1 MDPDDTIVAISSP
14 PGAGVRGIV
23 RLSGP
28 NAVAIGDDLF
38 EAEMDGGIRLREASG
53 NRHVSGSIRIGPH
66 RLPAA
71 VYLFLSPRSYTRQDI
86 VEFHLLGA
94 PAVLGWLL
102 EECLRRGARRA
113 EPGEFTARA
122 FLSGA
127 LDFSQ
132 VHGVAGTIAARSDL
146 QLQAA
151 QRLLHGA
158 LGQAA
163 SAAREELA
171 DLLSLVEGALD
182 FADEPV
188 AFITAAEL
196 KRRLAVVRDALA
208 ATSAAGLRSERWGQ
222 LPQVVL
228 AGPPNVGK
236 SSLLNRLTGL
246 DRAICAPLAGTT
258 RDVLS
263 APLRIGASECL
274 LIDMAG
280 LAGDVERS
288 IGCAEGPGDGTDQAF
303 QLIEG
308 RTGGVE
314 RPARVID
321 EGVRGIEDGTAQAI
335 EGRVGGVEGP
345 DAEAQ
350 RAARQA
356 IRDAD
361 MILHVFD
368 ITQPETWHIGG
379 LGLDAARYA
388 SWETRLDAAEP
399 SSLEKRPPKEGASET
414 DALEGSDVP
423 RLLVFNKADLT
434 PAGSTAAKAI
444 EDLCRRT
451 GLDAVATSATTG
463 LGCEALVG
471 RIESMLQGR
480 PVARHDGGIALVA
493 EHRQAL
499 QDATEAIE
507 RAIQLTGVSGGD
519 EDLQQAE
526 LVAAEL
532 HAAADALGT
541 LVGQED
547 VEERLGRVFSRF
559 CIGK

>member
-1 MDPDDTIVAISSP
+1 MDPEDTIVAISSP

-28 NAVAIGDDLF
+28 DAVAISDDVF
-38 EAEMDGGIRLREASG
+38 EANTDVGIRLSEASG
-53 NRHVSGSIRIGPH
+53 NRHVRGSIRVGSH
-66 RLPAA
+66 RLPVAA
-71 VYLFLSPRSYTRQDI
+71 YLFLAPRSYTRQDI

-228 AGPPNVGK
+228 VGSPNVGK

-263 APLRIGASECL
+263 APLRIGATECL

-280 LAGDVERS
+280 LAGD
-288 IGCAEGPGDGTDQAF
+288 I
-303 QLIEG
+303 
-308 RTGGVE
+308 E
-314 RPARVID
+314 RPAS
-321 EGVRGIEDGTAQAI
+321 GVDG
-335 EGRVGGVEGP
+335 P
-345 DAEAQ
+345 CAESQ

-361 MILHVFD
+361 MVLYVLD
-368 ITQPETWHIGG
+368 ITRPASRE
-379 LGLDAARYA
+379 ARLHA
-388 SWETRLDAAEP
+388 EEP
-399 SSLEKRPPKEGASET
+399 SSSEKRPPP
-414 DALEGSDVP
+414 EGSPDTDVLAGPEVP
-423 RLLVFNKADLT
+423 RLLVLNKADLT
-434 PAGSTAAKAI
+434 PAGSTAEAI
-444 EDLCRRT
+444 EILGRRT
-451 GLDAVATSATTG
+451 GMDVVATSATTG
-463 LGCEALVG
+463 VGCEALVA
-471 RIESMLQGR
+471 RIASMLQGR

-499 QDATEAIE
+499 QDATKALD
-507 RAIQLTGVSGGD
+507 RAIRLAGVSGD
-519 EDLQQAE
+519 EDLPQAE
-526 LVAAEL
+526 LVAADL

-547 VEERLGRVFSRF
+547 VEGLLGRVFSRF